1 MTQAAKRNLTQALF
15 FNSIARQFFES
26 AAHESTHNDRNVMN
40 AYATKCK
47 VIEDHVMTYQRN
59 DKALAHFRRELKQGD
74 TMLFGNIFDIL
85 LCMDAGQRETVELLI
100 TAIKNGEVLEIR
112 EAASYG

>member
-1 MTQAAKRNLTQALF
+1 MTHAAKKNLTQALF

-26 AAHESTHNDRNVMN
+26 AAYESTHNDKNIMN

-59 DKALAHFRRELKQGD
+59 DKALAHFRKELKKGD
-74 TMLFGNIFDIL
+74 TMLFGNIFDML
-85 LCMDAGQRETVELLI
+85 LCMNEDQRETVELLI
-100 TAIKNGEVLEIR
+100 TAIKNGEILEIR
-112 EAASYG
+112 EAATV